1 MYDTY
6 KYRNIFFKTGVSIA
20 EKEEGLPLR
29 INK

>member
-20 EKEEGLPLR
+20 EKEEETAFAH
-29 INK
+29 K